1 MSIRMKIS
9 VAMIVVIIFSIA
21 AMGAI
26 TYYKSSGTI
35 MDLTDSGMS
44 ETNKE
49 NANLINAMIE
59 KESRNI
65 ALVAGQKEV
74 EELLA
79 LKGDSGEGEKLRT
92 DLNEKLQRMAKDAGN
107 LEHIFV
113 VDSRGIIVADS
124 DASLLNRD
132 MNDREYTKKA
142 LQTGG
147 SVISETL
154 KSKSTGAYVVAFVQ
168 PVKLE
173 GQTIGFAAAAVYAD
187 SITKYL
193 SETRIFGTKSSYAY
207 LVDEKGIM
215 LYHPQQAKIGLP
227 VENAQIKS
235 VVGRVQKGEEV
246 KADSVEYVFENK
258 LKRAA
263 YSIIPQTN
271 WTLVVT
277 GDIDDIMLPVRN
289 MAYYILGFGAIGIL
303 IALAIGI
310 VIATRISSPIVKL
323 TELIN
328 KTAQLDLKYD
338 QSFLYLERNKDET
351 GIITKATFQT
361 RQVLREMAEKLIS
374 VSALVSDN
382 GEKLEKLAVKVQE
395 NAYDNSATTQQLS
408 AGMEETAA
416 SSQEISA
423 TISEIDANVGTITEK
438 AKEGSDVSRQIAGR
452 AVELKGEA
460 LQSTENA
467 RSMYGDVRAKLEE
480 AITQSKTIEQISIL
494 TQTILGI
501 TKQTNLL
508 ALNAAIEA
516 ARAGEAG
523 KGFAVVA
530 EEVRHLAE
538 QSSQTAAGI
547 QEIVKNVYSSV
558 NNMKDNSEAILSFI
572 DKNVL
577 GDYEKLVR
585 VSEQYNADAVTIN
598 KLMGEFQSAAEHLN
612 ISVSN
617 ISTAVNEVASTI
629 NEGAKGVQD
638 MAGKTSDIVEMTMEE
653 VKMADEN
660 MSSAK
665 ELQIL
670 VERFKI

>member
-92 DLNEKLQRMAKDAGN
+92 DLNGKLQRMAKDAGN

-113 VDSRGIIVADS
+113 VDSRGIIVAGS

-147 SVISETL
+147 PVISETL

-438 AKEGSDVSRQIAGR
+438 AKEGTDVSRQIAGR

-585 VSEQYNADAVTIN
+585 VSEQYNADAMTIN

-612 ISVSN
+612 ISVSS